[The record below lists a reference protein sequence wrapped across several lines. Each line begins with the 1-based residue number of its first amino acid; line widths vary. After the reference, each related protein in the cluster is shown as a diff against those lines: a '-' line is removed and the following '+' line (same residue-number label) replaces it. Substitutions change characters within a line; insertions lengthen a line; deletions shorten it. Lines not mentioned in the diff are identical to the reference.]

1 MQGAVN
7 TLGGGV
13 HSAPSAN
20 PSGSSHT
27 YGLISLLL
35 TQKTP
40 WKMTHVRWARYCDAK
55 LL

>member
-1 MQGAVN
+1 MQGEVD
-7 TLGGGV
+7 TLRGGI

-20 PSGSSHT
+20 PLGSSHPH
-27 YGLISLLL
+27 GLINLIL

-40 WKMTHVRWARYCDAK
+40 WEKAHVRWARYCDAK